1 MVLWI
6 TGPYRVAMTY
16 LAGLGLAF
24 SLIVAI
30 GAQNVFVLRQG
41 LRREHVGI
49 VVLICA
55 ASDAVLVAAGVAG
68 MGAAVGSLPWLV
80 AAARWAGAAF
90 LLGYA
95 VLAARRALRPEG
107 ERLEVDDARV
117 VVPAQVAAASGAP
130 RAAEDAASSPA
141 VPASSGRV
149 AVAQSGRA
157 VAAACLALT
166 WLNPHVYLDTVVLM
180 GTVGST
186 HEARWLFAA
195 GAATASAVWF
205 TALGYGA
212 RLLSGVLA
220 RPGAW
225 RVLDGAIALV
235 MAALAV
241 TLAAGA

>member
-1 MVLWI
+1 MQYSQLLVVLWI
-6 TGPYRVAMTY
+6 TGAYRVAMTY

-55 ASDAVLVAAGVAG
+55 ASDAVLVAVGVAG
-68 MGAAVGSLPWLV
+68 MGAAV
-80 AAARWAGAAF
+80 AAAPLLVSVVRWAGAGF
-90 LLGYA
+90 LLAYA
-95 VLAARRALRPEG
+95 ILAARRALAPGG
-107 ERLEVDDARV
+107 ERLEASEHDA
-117 VVPAQVAAASGAP
+117 PA
-130 RAAEDAASSPA
+130 R
-141 VPASSGRV
+141 PASSART
-149 AVAQSGRA
+149 AVATSTRT
-157 VAAACLALT
+157 VVVTCLALT

-186 HEARWLFAA
+186 HDARWLFAA

-225 RVLDGAIALV
+225 RVLDGAIAVV
-235 MAALAV
+235 MAVIAV
-241 TLAAGA
+241 SLAAGA